1 MLSSNR
7 ALHSHNTQ
15 DGHTSLLSN
24 QEMVVSALLCLL
36 LYGSQTVKL
45 NSSSTLICLY
55 SLYILRSLQI
65 ATNLQLSHTLSLCVI
80 CHFTDRR
87 WFCRWKQINY
97 LWDMD
102 IQFKEF
108 FWFIFH
114 IAKDLCIQLIFVL
127 VYLKIF
133 IMFPNHMS
141 GFQELRRA
149 QIHSV
154 PNRIM
159 LKLSRINKPA

>member
-15 DGHTSLLSN
+15 DGHTSVLSN
-24 QEMVVSALLCLL
+24 QEMVVSALLCFL

-97 LWDMD
+97 MWDMD
-102 IQFKEF
+102 IQFKDF
-108 FWFIFH
+108 FLVH
-114 IAKDLCIQLIFVL
+114 ISHCK
-127 VYLKIF
+127 
-133 IMFPNHMS
+133 
-141 GFQELRRA
+141 GFMYSTNFCFSLSKNIYHVPKSYVRFSRA
-149 QIHSV
+149 QEST
-154 PNRIM
+154 NT
-159 LKLSRINKPA
+159 LSTKQNYAEII